1 MESCLPWIGV
11 PTVSRE
17 KMAELEKL
25 INVCEDESD
34 IDVTE
39 NER

>member
-11 PTVSRE
+11 PTVSRD

-25 INVCEDESD
+25 FDICEEETDM
-34 IDVTE
+34 DVTE
-39 NER
+39 NGR